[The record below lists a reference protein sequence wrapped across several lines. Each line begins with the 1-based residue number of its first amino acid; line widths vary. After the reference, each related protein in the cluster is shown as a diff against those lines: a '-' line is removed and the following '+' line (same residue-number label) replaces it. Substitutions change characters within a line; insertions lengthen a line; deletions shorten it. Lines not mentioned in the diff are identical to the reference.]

1 MYHMIVKRQVRR
13 GFRHLSAGDYEAV
26 LRQFASKVQFT
37 FAGNHALSGD
47 RDSVE
52 AVRQWFQSL
61 YRFFPGLRFE
71 IHDVVVNGWPWN
83 TVVATRFSIQA
94 SLRDGRLYRNAG
106 MQYARLRWGRIVE
119 DHIYEDTQTLALEL
133 QQMAHQGISEA
144 VVLPTSAR

>member
-1 MYHMIVKRQVRR
+1 MYHFIVKRQVRR
-13 GFRHLSAGDYEAV
+13 GFRYLSAGDYEAV
-26 LRQFASKVQFT
+26 LRQFASNVHFT

-52 AVRQWFQSL
+52 AVRQWFQRL

-71 IHDVVVNGWPWN
+71 IHDVIVNGWPWN

-106 MQYARLRWGRIVE
+106 MQYARLRWGCVVE

-133 QQMAHQGISEA
+133 QQIARQGISE
-144 VVLPTSAR
+144 VGDLPSSAR